1 MKRFDYSDLN
11 YLNIYYYNKLV
22 LIKMDNNRER
32 EIRYVVKS
40 FGNNGKYDM
49 DLEMI
54 DAAVERVLKMESL
67 FGKTYRTNEIIEITN
82 FGDYYDNLIAKK
94 ECEE

>member
-1 MKRFDYSDLN
+1 ML
-11 YLNIYYYNKLV
+11 
-22 LIKMDNNRER
+22 KMDNNRAS

-49 DLEMI
+49 DSEMI

-67 FGKTYRTNEIIEITN
+67 FGTTYRTNEIIEITN
-82 FGDYYDNLIAKK
+82 FGDYYDNLIAQK